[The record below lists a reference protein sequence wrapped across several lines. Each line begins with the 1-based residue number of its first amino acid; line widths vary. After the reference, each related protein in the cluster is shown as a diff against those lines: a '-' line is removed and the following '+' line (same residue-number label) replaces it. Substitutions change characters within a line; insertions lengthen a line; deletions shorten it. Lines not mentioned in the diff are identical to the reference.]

1 MRISNIILIL
11 MAIVN
16 SQVVK
21 LTIDNDNNYKFL
33 DSDSV
38 QYYLDSLMMNYS
50 SINYSYLLD
59 SIDGKDS
66 IKVKYAIY
74 EEPIYIDTLYFKN
87 NNKVNN
93 QTYRSLFKSLFSV
106 SSETEILK
114 QIDRIESSFKF
125 LHNSIHLTYGK
136 TAKGGLALLIDSNP
150 VFENNISGLFGA
162 NRTNSGD
169 WITNGEIELYIEN
182 IWSTASNSLFH
193 WKRLNEK
200 SEIISFIHYE
210 PTLWSLPFGLQFK
223 FDKELR
229 DQEYILQKRDF
240 RIFSNPNRYGK
251 WFFGS
256 NSSIIIPTETGY
268 SNGLLRNKSNS
279 LLLGILSDKRNHRW
293 IPTNGNYWNIT
304 ISLGK
309 QIENNISNLRGDWS
323 LDNGFY
329 WKINSLLS
337 YHMKINVKGSWVKND
352 KIHKGQKIRF
362 GGINSLRG
370 YRDDQFISANLCI
383 PTIELVSNI
392 SRDIQFLTFVESAI
406 QKEYVP
412 YPLGFGFGIKQISK
426 SSIISATIG
435 YGRGDIFSEGKLHI
449 KFSSRL

>member
-125 LHNSIHLTYGK
+125 LYNSIHLTYGK
-136 TAKGGLALLIDSNP
+136 TAKGGLALLIDSDP

-279 LLLGILSDKRNHRW
+279 LLLGILNDKRNHRW

-309 QIENNISNLRGDWS
+309 QIENNIL
-323 LDNGFY
+323 
-329 WKINSLLS
+329 
-337 YHMKINVKGSWVKND
+337 
-352 KIHKGQKIRF
+352 
-362 GGINSLRG
+362 
-370 YRDDQFISANLCI
+370 
-383 PTIELVSNI
+383 
-392 SRDIQFLTFVESAI
+392 
-406 QKEYVP
+406 
-412 YPLGFGFGIKQISK
+412 
-426 SSIISATIG
+426 
-435 YGRGDIFSEGKLHI
+435 
-449 KFSSRL
+449 

>member
-1 MRISNIILIL
+1 MRISKIILIL
-11 MAIVN
+11 MTIVN

-136 TAKGGLALLIDSNP
+136 TAKGGLALLIDSDP

-229 DQEYILQKRDF
+229 DQEYILQKREF

-256 NSSIIIPTETGY
+256 NSSRIIPTETGY
-268 SNGLLRNKSNS
+268 SNGLLRNKSKS
-279 LLLGILSDKRNHRW
+279 LLLGILGDKRNHRW
-293 IPTNGNYWNIT
+293 IPTSGNYWNIT
-304 ISLGK
+304 ISHGN

-337 YHMKINVKGSWVKND
+337 YHMKINVKGSWVKNGQ
-352 KIHKGQKIRF
+352 IHKGQKIRF

-370 YRDDQFISANLCI
+370 YRDDQFISANLFI

-392 SRDIQFLTFVESAI
+392 SRDIQFLTFVESGI

-426 SSIISATIG
+426 SSISSATIG